1 MKTKKISIFLILF
14 LISPFVFGQFSEKPS
29 VAILGGI
36 NFQNLNGKDFTG
48 DKLENDLMT
57 GFHAGVNVQ
66 IPVAPEFYFQPGL
79 QLSTKGA
86 KDKAGTITIS
96 STYRLSYIE
105 LPLNF
110 VYKGALGNG
119 YFMLGF
125 GPYLAYGIGGKAI
138 YETNSGTSKY
148 KIKFKSSVNSGDSQD
163 VGYFRPFDAGGN
175 IFFGYELEQGIFV
188 QFNAQLGM
196 LNISPENSLIPNDK
210 TVIKNTGFGLSI
222 GYRFGG

>member
-48 DKLENDLMT
+48 DKLGNDLMT

-86 KDKAGTITIS
+86 KDRAGTITIS

-105 LPLNF
+105 LPLNI

-138 YETNSGTSKY
+138 FETNSGTTKY
-148 KIKFKSSVNSGDSQD
+148 EIKFKNSFSSGNSQD
-163 VGYFRPFDAGGN
+163 INYIRPFDAGGN

-210 TVIKNTGFGLSI
+210 TVIKNTGFGLSL
-222 GYRFGG
+222 GYRFGL

>member
-14 LISPFVFGQFSEKPS
+14 LISPFVFGQLYEKPS

-36 NFQNLNGKDFTG
+36 NFQNLNGKDLTG

-86 KDKAGTITIS
+86 KDRAGTITIS

-105 LPLNF
+105 LPLNL

-138 YETNSGTSKY
+138 YETNSGTTKY
-148 KIKFKSSVNSGDSQD
+148 EIKFKSSVNSGDSQD

-196 LNISPENSLIPNDK
+196 LNISPENSLLTNDK
-210 TVIKNTGFGLSI
+210 TVIKNTGFGISI

>member
-1 MKTKKISIFLILF
+1 MKTKKISIFLVLF
-14 LISPFVFGQFSEKPS
+14 LISSFIFGQLYEKPS

-36 NFQNLNGKDFTG
+36 NFQNLNGKDLTG

-66 IPVAPEFYFQPGL
+66 IPVAPEFFFQPGL

-105 LPLNF
+105 LPLNL

-119 YFMLGF
+119 FFMLGF

-138 YETNSGTSKY
+138 FETNSGTTKY
-148 KIKFKSSVNSGDSQD
+148 EIKFKNSFSSGNSQD
-163 VGYFRPFDAGGN
+163 INYIRPFDAGGN

-196 LNISPENSLIPNDK
+196 LNISPENSLVPNDK
-210 TVIKNTGFGLSI
+210 TVIKNTGFGLSL
-222 GYRFGG
+222 GYRFGL